1 MIDRITFT
9 IIVGAVALF
18 VIVLDLVRRR
28 KLEEQHS
35 LLWLAAAAGLIVL
48 SLTREMWEQLVLNI
62 GIAYPPTALFVALF
76 VAMIMILLHFST
88 VISRLSRQ
96 NRKAAQQI
104 GLLENRL
111 RELEERQKRLNE
123 RLSQS

>member
-1 MIDRITFT
+1 MIDRITLA
-9 IIVGAVALF
+9 IIVGAVVLF

-35 LLWLAAAAGLIVL
+35 LLWLAAAAGLIAL

-111 RELEERQKRLNE
+111 RELEVRQKTLNE
-123 RLSQS
+123 HLS